1 MKTPFWDFTRF
12 FPAAL
17 ALITCA
23 DLAYAACSRSD
34 VEYYLSKGFTPDQ
47 VTAICTSSST
57 PALKEMPDEQAS
69 PAVIPPAAKPGDNA
83 PRQTPQNLEQHTDS
97 GTARDNEQFLKIA
110 IKGRDIQLTRDT
122 LRYTRKMCVQ
132 IGEEDLYGFAPKA
145 CPDVKFVIALE
156 GLEVLKT
163 GKKYLLYGSG
173 EAWVR
178 GSIQREIIGQLAD
191 QKPRD
196 RKLILEKMETGDQ
209 TTIPIREDISLERVE
224 AALRELSI

>member
-1 MKTPFWDFTRF
+1 MKAPFWDLTRF
-12 FPAAL
+12 FPVAL
-17 ALITCA
+17 VLITCA

-47 VTAICTSSST
+47 VTAICTSSSA
-57 PALKEMPDEQAS
+57 PALKEIPDEQATPATTS
-69 PAVIPPAAKPGDNA
+69 PASEPVVDV
-83 PRQTPQNLEQHTDS
+83 PQEKSISHERSTDHK
-97 GTARDNEQFLKIA
+97 TTQDNEQFLKIA

-122 LRYTRKMCVQ
+122 LRYTRKMCIQ

-196 RKLILEKMETGDQ
+196 RKLILEKMEKGDQ
-209 TTIPIREDISLERVE
+209 TVIPIREDISLERVE